1 MPSKMEEKFRK
12 ELDDIHDLAVALQKD
27 NPDLGW
33 EASQDEA
40 YKIMFG
46 EKKKSS

>member
-33 EASQDEA
+33 EAAQDEA